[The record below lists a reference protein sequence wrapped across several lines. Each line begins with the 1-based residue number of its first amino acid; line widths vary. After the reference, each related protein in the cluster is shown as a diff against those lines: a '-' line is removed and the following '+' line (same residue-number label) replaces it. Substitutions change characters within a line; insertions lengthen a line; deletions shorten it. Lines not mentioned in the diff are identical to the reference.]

1 MELRYI
7 DDIYMDRQILFLM
20 SSSRTNL
27 VEISIDYES
36 DTIRLVMDWEPGYLI
51 KEAIY
56 VEDGREIVFNG
67 LDELVND
74 TSIYSTRIL
83 EAHMIWLLYNFNR
96 EMSLVKNEGMELCEK
111 ISIWIEALEN
121 QMSPSLLAVSYNPD
135 RRDIILDLL
144 DTQIN
149 SLYDI
154 VDYMDETVNKHCKRI
169 SKFLK
174 GIYRYKKNDRTR
186 RLFYEVYAG
195 WLSSEL
201 REKSLMEYRDYGLKE
216 VNKKLLKI
224 ASPLIKSKLLHISAD
239 PFEKVNLQAAVN
251 LRICEDSSLYISI
264 INSSINLLEYIRDN
278 VREMDELMSA
288 DIEKIYDKLDDVV
301 DEMGKL
307 VANVK
312 SLYMNLEPL

>member
-1 MELRYI
+1 
-7 DDIYMDRQILFLM
+7 M
-20 SSSRTNL
+20 SSSQVNL

-36 DTIRLVMDWEPGYLI
+36 DLIRLVMDWEPGYLI

-56 VEDGREIVFNG
+56 VENGNEIVFNG
-67 LDELVND
+67 LDELIND
-74 TSIYSTRIL
+74 SSIYSTRIL

-135 RRDIILDLL
+135 RRDIILEFL

-149 SLYDI
+149 GLYEI
-154 VDYMDETVNKHCKRI
+154 VDYMDETIKKHCKRL

-174 GIYRYKKNDRTR
+174 GIHRYKKKERTK
-186 RLFYEVYAG
+186 RLLYEVYAG
-195 WLSSEL
+195 WLSSDL

-216 VNKKLLKI
+216 VNKRLLKI
-224 ASPLIKSKLLHISAD
+224 ASPFIKSKLLHINAD
-239 PFEKVNLQAAVN
+239 PFEKVNFLAAVN
-251 LRICEDSSLYISI
+251 LRICDDSNLYISI

-278 VREMDELMSA
+278 VKDMDELMSA
-288 DIEKIYDKLDDVV
+288 DIEKIYDKLGDVM

-312 SLYMNLEPL
+312 SLYLNLEPL